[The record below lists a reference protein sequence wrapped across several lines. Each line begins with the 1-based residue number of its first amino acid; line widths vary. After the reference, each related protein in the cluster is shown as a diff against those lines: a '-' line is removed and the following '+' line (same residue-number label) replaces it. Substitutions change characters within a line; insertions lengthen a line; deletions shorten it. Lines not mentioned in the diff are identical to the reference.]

1 MEVDEMGVDEMGS
14 TQSGKKPMKLYSNVF
29 EPHHQSMN
37 NYFDPKICL
46 IRRWHQNLQL
56 LKATIHTYLHMFCRQ
71 SLVVFGNLITTST
84 ESWLHFEELCFL
96 KAALASFQFDNP
108 LIIDTLSS

>member
-14 TQSGKKPMKLYSNVF
+14 TQSGKTPMKLYSNVF

-46 IRRWHQNLQL
+46 IRHKSN
-56 LKATIHTYLHMFCRQ
+56 
-71 SLVVFGNLITTST
+71 
-84 ESWLHFEELCFL
+84 
-96 KAALASFQFDNP
+96 D
-108 LIIDTLSS
+108 